1 MKINGELVKKL
12 DLYYISGIY
21 SCLRSG
27 KDRAEMS
34 SILVKYDL
42 DPLCGKTAAE
52 AIALITEK
60 LSGRVEQAYYF
71 GSFNTP
77 AFNKNSDIDLLLVT
91 ETNTPFV
98 ERSLEYADL
107 LDLFSVMDILVYTA
121 AEFSKL
127 TTNPSPGFWKSVVSS
142 LVRII

>member
-1 MKINGELVKKL
+1 
-12 DLYYISGIY
+12 
-21 SCLRSG
+21 
-27 KDRAEMS
+27 MS

-52 AIALITEK
+52 AIASITEK

-77 AFNKNSDIDLLLVT
+77 AFNKNSDIDLLIVT

-98 ERSLEYADL
+98 ERALEYSDL
-107 LDLFSVMDILVYTA
+107 LDLFQAVDVLVYTP
-121 AEFSKL
+121 AEFSRL
-127 TTNPSPGFWKSVVSS
+127 ITNPSPGFWRSVTGS